1 MDPTGTDPKKDG
13 AEEGTYTQQQQ
24 QLNSGFEKG

>member
-24 QLNSGFEKG
+24 LNSGFEKG